1 MKQPKINIPKR
12 EISEFCR
19 RHSIRRLALFGSVL
33 RDDFR
38 SASDV
43 DILVQFEPGH
53 IPGLIRMAGMEKE
66 LTDLLKRKV
75 DLRTPAELSPY
86 FRNEVLKTAEVQYE
100 KFPKKGRR
108 LARAFHGRK

>member
-1 MKQPKINIPKR
+1 MKQPKINIPKK
-12 EISEFCR
+12 EISKFCR

-66 LTDLLKRKV
+66 LTELLKCKV

-100 KFPKKGRR
+100 KFPKKGRKR
-108 LARAFHGRK
+108 AQAFHGRK